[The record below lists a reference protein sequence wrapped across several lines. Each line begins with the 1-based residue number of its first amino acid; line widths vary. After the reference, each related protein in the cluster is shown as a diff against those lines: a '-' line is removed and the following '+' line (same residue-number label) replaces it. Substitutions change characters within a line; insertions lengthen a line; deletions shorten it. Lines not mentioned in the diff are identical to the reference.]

1 MHAIEKVSMS
11 SKTTEELDIV
21 DSNAFGHLRTG
32 NGIAV
37 KHELGKRWDQ
47 EFEVAMPF
55 EKHGLYMG
63 F

>member
-1 MHAIEKVSMS
+1 MS